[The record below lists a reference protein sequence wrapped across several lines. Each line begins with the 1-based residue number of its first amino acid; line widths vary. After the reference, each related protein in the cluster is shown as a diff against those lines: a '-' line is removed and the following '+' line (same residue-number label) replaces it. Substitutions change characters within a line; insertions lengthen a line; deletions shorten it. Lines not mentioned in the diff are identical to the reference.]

1 MTCDEVRDLLPEHLL
16 GSLDDTSDA
25 RVRKHLRGCAD
36 CRAER
41 LRLEDGV
48 AALSHATHEQDPPE
62 SLRRHV
68 LDVLA
73 EEWDEPVAQPPA
85 PAGSSGGHGAAWRW
99 LAVAAAVILVAVSLS
114 YGISRSRQA
123 AQVQADAGSYQA
135 LLDALGG
142 KEFRLGTLNGVDG
155 QAVSGT
161 VVLYDGEPGKDWSS
175 WGIVLAKAPGYT
187 GEAHARLL
195 GENGTSLKM
204 PSLTFTDGEAAT
216 WLVTHEDL
224 VPYDE
229 LVITTPDG
237 TMLATARIAAPEAT

>member
-1 MTCDEVRDLLPEHLL
+1 MTCEEVRDLLPEHLL

-41 LRLEDGV
+41 MRLEDGV

-62 SLRRHV
+62 ALRRHV
-68 LDVLA
+68 LDVLS
-73 EEWDEPVAQPPA
+73 EEWDEPGEQPA
-85 PAGSSGGHGAAWRW
+85 TPAGSPGPHGSAWRW
-99 LAVAAAVILVAVSLS
+99 LAVAAAFILVAVSLS
-114 YGISRSRQA
+114 YGVSQSRHA
-123 AQVQADAGSYQA
+123 AEVQADAGSYQA

-155 QAVSGT
+155 QAISGT

-175 WGIVLAKAPGYT
+175 WGIVLAKAPDYT
-187 GEAHARLL
+187 GEAHVRLL
-195 GENGTSLKM
+195 GENGMSLKM
-204 PSLTFTDGEAAT
+204 PSLTFSDGEAAT

-229 LVITTPDG
+229 LVITAPDG
-237 TMLATARIAAPEAT
+237 TMLATARIVAPEPT